1 MLHAYPGEPFTLG
14 QVRAAADIRYSS
26 KDKPTKP
33 AADTVTTGQRSI
45 TAQLDALSRL
55 VWWFAS
61 TTRSPGAATPTA
73 QGPPPWR
80 PCASP
85 IKPVTGPARAG
96 LAEYHPRAAH
106 PHLVLL
112 RLDLSSCGDTMIK
125 TLATL
130 TLAAASIAAHA
141 AAVSYGPPTVVQADG
156 LTFVRAAYTE
166 RSTVTAHALTS
177 VLSFELAKRADDPD
191 PAVVRAAA
199 IKSIM
204 TVAAT
209 TPGCAYIAQPVTV
222 SPNDTPRLRRVEF
235 EQGSNQGSLAE
246 IEGTVI
252 FDAWVPR
259 RVE

>member
-1 MLHAYPGEPFTLG
+1 
-14 QVRAAADIRYSS
+14 
-26 KDKPTKP
+26 
-33 AADTVTTGQRSI
+33 
-45 TAQLDALSRL
+45 
-55 VWWFAS
+55 
-61 TTRSPGAATPTA
+61 
-73 QGPPPWR
+73 
-80 PCASP
+80 
-85 IKPVTGPARAG
+85 
-96 LAEYHPRAAH
+96 
-106 PHLVLL
+106 
-112 RLDLSSCGDTMIK
+112 MIK

-177 VLSFELAKRADDPD
+177 VLSFGLAKRADDPD

-252 FDAWVPR
+252 RFRRLEYPAGSSDLVYLCLSTKPATLDAWSVAKPQDFL
-259 RVE
+259 